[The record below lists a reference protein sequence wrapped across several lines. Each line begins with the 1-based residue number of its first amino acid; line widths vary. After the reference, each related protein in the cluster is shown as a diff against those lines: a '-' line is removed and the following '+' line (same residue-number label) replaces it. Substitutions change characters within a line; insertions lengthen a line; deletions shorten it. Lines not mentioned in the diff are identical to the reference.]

1 MIEINDTDPDNIFIN
16 LTLYNSTDTHI
27 PATID
32 IGLEKPVLKN
42 ASDYKLSIVRFEC
55 PLYDVLPS
63 YDLTSLTLKGGI
75 FYNGNSYLVTYSGP
89 VYNNTI
95 NDFVA
100 ILNNIMSQSYS
111 IFLSANPSFP
121 ANTPP
126 YFFYE
131 PRDRLFRLVVQKQ
144 VAQANN
150 LYILIHQDIFVYI
163 SSFPYLNTSPISDCF
178 AFNIIQLDNNIY
190 NSPIYPS
197 TNNSAFIQ
205 YQEYPTDSVFNSL
218 QSVIITSNL
227 PVRFEFLP
235 QPTAQSVQTF
245 NNLSYISSF
254 PILTDFL
261 VPVNRFGDQ
270 FSTLYYLPTAE
281 FRWADFIYNQAID
294 RLSFTFYYQNKN
306 QQTYPLLLH
315 PRTTASIKLYLKHKK
330 LFYK

>member
-27 PATID
+27 PASID
-32 IGLEKPVLKN
+32 VGLEKPILKN
-42 ASDYKLSIVRFEC
+42 ASDYKLSVIRFEC
-55 PLYDVLPS
+55 PLYDVFPS
-63 YDLTSLTLKGGI
+63 YDLSSLTLQGGI
-75 FYNGNSYLVTYSGP
+75 YYSGNSYIVTYPGP
-89 VYNNTI
+89 VYSNTI

-100 ILNNIMSQSYS
+100 ILNYIMNKAYTTFQA
-111 IFLSANPSFP
+111 ANASFP

-144 VAQANN
+144 VAQTGN
-150 LYILIHQDIFVYI
+150 LYILIHQDIFTFI
-163 SSFPYLNTSPISDCF
+163 SSFPYLNSSPLPNFF

-190 NSPIYPS
+190 TSQIYPS
-197 TNNSAFIQ
+197 ANNSAFILFE
-205 YQEYPTDSVFNSL
+205 EYPTDYTFNAL
-218 QSVIITSNL
+218 QSVIITTNL
-227 PVRFEFLP
+227 PIRFEFLP
-235 QPTAQSVQTF
+235 QPTGQSVQTN

-261 VPVNRFGDQ
+261 VSINKFGDQ
-270 FSTLYYLPTAE
+270 FQTLYYFPTAE
-281 FRWADFIYNQAID
+281 FRWADFIYNQFID

-306 QQTYPLLLH
+306 QQIYPLLLH
-315 PRTTASIKLYLKHKK
+315 PNTTASIKIYLKNKK